1 MSADTGAALPVAQ
14 IELAVPFH
22 DLDPAGI
29 AWHGHYAKY
38 FELARCELLAQFN
51 YNYDQMSLSGYLW
64 PVVDM
69 RIKYVRPL
77 TFGRKISVKATLR
90 EYEYRLRIEY
100 LITDAVSGER
110 LTKGSTVQVAVNIA
124 TQEMCLMSPPILLE
138 RLFATAKER

>member
-1 MSADTGAALPVAQ
+1 MSERAQPVLPAAQVA
-14 IELAVPFH
+14 LSVPFH

-51 YNYDQMSLSGYLW
+51 YNYDQMGLSGYLW
-64 PVVDM
+64 PVIDM

-77 TFGRKISVKATLR
+77 TFGRKILVKAMLR

-110 LTKGSTVQVAVNIA
+110 LTRGSTVQVAVNIA
-124 TQEMCLMSPPILLE
+124 TQEMCLMSPPVLLQRLGLE
-138 RLFATAKER
+138 R

>member
-1 MSADTGAALPVAQ
+1 MSAELLTSLPVAQ
-14 IELAVPFH
+14 IALSVPFH

-38 FELARCELLAQFN
+38 FELARCELLAQFD

-77 TFGRKISVKATLR
+77 TFGRKVLVKALLR

-100 LITDAVSGER
+100 LITDATSGER
-110 LTKGSTVQVAVNIA
+110 LTKGSTVQVAVSIA
-124 TQEMCLMSPPILLE
+124 TQEMCLASPPILLE
-138 RLFATAKER
+138 RLLAATKEL